1 MKTYHVYILTN
12 ASRSTLY
19 TGVTSK
25 LIKRDFQH
33 ETKFFNG
40 FTAKYN
46 VNRLVYTRLSSELK
60 MPSRARSRS
69 RDGAEPRRSR

>member
-60 MPSRARSRS
+60 MPSRARNRS
-69 RDGAEPRRSR
+69 KDGAEPRRLR